1 VSGILLLAMLGV
13 LTASPV
19 TQAPI
24 DVYDLADYRL
34 TTPVFE
40 QFVRASDLIADVTL
54 RDVVFDD
61 APLFTK
67 EIALSDDAPAAAAA
81 LAARL
86 EKHSG
91 LAAALETAKLTPR
104 EYAKFA
110 IALVAARLAHE
121 FLNAGV
127 LKRVPSGAPTENVKF
142 VEEHRAEIRSVLDTL
157 GIRD

>member
-1 VSGILLLAMLGV
+1 VRAILLLALLG
-13 LTASPV
+13 ASAASSA

-34 TTPVFE
+34 TTRAFE
-40 QFVRASDLIADVTL
+40 PFVRASNLIADVT
-54 RDVVFDD
+54 RREKAFAD

-67 EIALSDDAPAAAAA
+67 EVALSGDAPAAATA

-86 EKHSG
+86 ESHPD
-91 LAAALETAKLTPR
+91 LVAALQIAKLTPR
-104 EYAKFA
+104 EYSKFA
-110 IALVAARLAHE
+110 IALVAAHLAHE

-127 LKRVPSGAPTENVKF
+127 LKRVPSGAPAENVKF
-142 VEEHRAEIRSVLDTL
+142 VEQHQAEIASVLDTL

>member
-1 VSGILLLAMLGV
+1 MLGV
-13 LTASPV
+13 LAASPV
-19 TQAPI
+19 TQAAI

-40 QFVRASDLIADVTL
+40 QFVRASNLIADVTL
-54 RDVVFDD
+54 RDAAFDN

-67 EIALSDDAPAAAAA
+67 EIALSDDAPASASA

>member
-1 VSGILLLAMLGV
+1 MLLALMLGA
-13 LTASPV
+13 LTAPPV
-19 TQAPI
+19 MQAPI

-34 TTPVFE
+34 TLRVFE
-40 QFVRASDLIADVTL
+40 PFVRASGLIAEVTR
-54 RDVVFDD
+54 RDAAFAD

-67 EIALSDDAPAAAAA
+67 EIALSDDAPAAASA

-86 EKHSG
+86 GNHAG

-110 IALVAARLAHE
+110 IALVAAHLAHE

-142 VEEHRAEIRSVLDTL
+142 VEQHRAEIASVLDTL
-157 GIRD
+157 GVRD

>member
-1 VSGILLLAMLGV
+1 MLGA
-13 LTASPV
+13 LTTPPA

-34 TTPVFE
+34 TAQVFE
-40 QFVRASDLIADVTL
+40 QFVRASNLVAEVT
-54 RDVVFDD
+54 RREKAFAD

-67 EIALSDDAPAAAAA
+67 EVALSGDAPAAATA

-86 EKHSG
+86 ESHPD
-91 LAAALETAKLTPR
+91 LVAALQIAKVTPR

-110 IALVAARLAHE
+110 IALVAAHLAHE

-127 LKRVPSGAPTENVKF
+127 LKRVPSGAPAENVTF
-142 VEEHRAEIRSVLDTL
+142 VEQHRAEIASVLETL

>member
-1 VSGILLLAMLGV
+1 MRAILLLSLMGV
-13 LTASPV
+13 LTASPA

-34 TTPVFE
+34 TAQIFE
-40 QFVRASDLIADVTL
+40 PFVRASGLIADITR
-54 RDVVFDD
+54 RDPAFAD

-67 EIALSDDAPAAAAA
+67 EIALSDDASAAAST

-86 EKHSG
+86 EKHPG
-91 LAAALETAKLTPR
+91 LAAALGTAKLTAR

-127 LKRVPSGAPTENVKF
+127 LKRVPSGAPTENVTF
-142 VEEHRAEIRSVLDTL
+142 VSEHRTEVLSVLETL
-157 GIRD
+157 GIRN

>member
-1 VSGILLLAMLGV
+1 VQAILLLALAGA
-13 LTASPV
+13 LTAPPA

-34 TTPVFE
+34 TAQVFE
-40 QFVRASDLIADVTL
+40 PFVLASDLIADVTR
-54 RDVVFDD
+54 RDPAFAA

-67 EIALSDDAPAAAAA
+67 EIALSDDAPAAASA

-86 EKHSG
+86 EKHPG

-110 IALVAARLAHE
+110 IALVAAHLAHE
-121 FLNAGV
+121 FVNAGV
-127 LKRVPSGAPTENVKF
+127 LKRVPSGAPSENVKF
-142 VEEHRAEIRSVLDTL
+142 VGEHRTEVVSVLDTL
-157 GIRD
+157 GIRY